1 MCVRISVSIND
12 LFDDWQT
19 NSRVF
24 ISSIMIKNIHLLFSS
39 EVLVFPS
46 FLSSSSDSFQS
57 RLHFYIVTELLKM
70 TLIFFSCST
79 AFWPCL
85 FCRFVPRHFALV
97 VHRTSTTYWIY
108 IIVCAC
114 VCVRA
119 CWVLNWP
126 HQVKV
131 AFILRTFHLL
141 QMVLGTRKRFV
152 IFFFSIVHC
161 NECS

>member
-108 IIVCAC
+108 IYTSLCVHVF
-114 VCVRA
+114 VCVRVEY
-119 CWVLNWP
+119 WIDPIKWRLHLFYEHFTYSKWFLVLEN
-126 HQVKV
+126 
-131 AFILRTFHLL
+131 
-141 QMVLGTRKRFV
+141 G
-152 IFFFSIVHC
+152 S
-161 NECS
+161 